1 MYAWSLSENHA
12 FIQLQ
17 CRLLGLMLKQ
27 SLFRKHDF
35 ATYVCRIYQDHH
47 KLCFQ
52 HLKIFSNGSHGY
64 RRKEI
69 SKPNRS
75 EFYGGGKALIF
86 SSDEL
91 HPYVS
96 ADLHKQLGVV
106 GHCFT
111 WHVRVSLGLY
121 LIF

>member
-27 SLFRKHDF
+27 SLFRTHNF
-35 ATYVCRIYQDHH
+35 AAYVCRIYQYHH

-52 HLKIFSNGSHGY
+52 HLKIFSNGSHVST
-64 RRKEI
+64 RKEI

-86 SSDEL
+86 SSDDR

-96 ADLHKQLGVV
+96 ADLHKQLGGVV
-106 GHCFT
+106 HCFA
-111 WHVRVSLGLY
+111 WHVRV
-121 LIF
+121 

>member
-1 MYAWSLSENHA
+1 
-12 FIQLQ
+12 
-17 CRLLGLMLKQ
+17 MLKQ

-35 ATYVCRIYQDHH
+35 AAYVCRIYQDYH

-75 EFYGGGKALIF
+75 EFYSGGKALIF

-91 HPYVS
+91 HPYAS
-96 ADLHKQLGVV
+96 ADLHKQLGGV
-106 GHCFT
+106 GHCFA
-111 WHVRVSLGLY
+111 WHVQVSLGFY
-121 LIF
+121 FKF